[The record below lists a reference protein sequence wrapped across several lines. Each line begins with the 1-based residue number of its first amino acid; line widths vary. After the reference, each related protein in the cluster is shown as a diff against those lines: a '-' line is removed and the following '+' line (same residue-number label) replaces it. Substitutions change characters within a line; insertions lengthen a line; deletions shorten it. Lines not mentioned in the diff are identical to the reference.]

1 MQTGQPPRRPAQR
14 LAPLLAAALL
24 AAPACSLTE
33 AGGSGGTAEQQGAE
47 DRVFDP
53 PTEFDTGA
61 GVEVDLGAGSREEGR
76 ALRLAMDEGTV
87 HYGDED
93 GLHAYDAIGGRELW
107 SVPTRQPVVDARP
120 DSAVL
125 TEIDGRAVVVGA
137 FETRNPGKGNA
148 VGQERLEVVAAD
160 ARNGHLLWRAEHIP
174 SGPPPDPDD
183 VFAVGADEDAVVV
196 AYGTAVAFSPES
208 GDRLWSEPRLRPEA
222 MVDGTVVGWSTAG
235 TAEGRQDPG
244 DPGVPQGEEAP
255 GAGAG
260 GASRSPVGVLAAV
273 GAEDGAFRWR
283 LWDEEGGGSALPLR
297 VSSMGG
303 SRLLVGRESSPAVG
317 EEPAPEWAVVDAA
330 EGETAYWTER
340 MPDQVCRYDGQSILV
355 CWNGG
360 HTSPAV
366 DVYTSRGGD
375 RLWNDDAL
383 GGSVPTDVRGV
394 WHGVLY
400 TDKGLDGDTPGIYSL
415 DFQNDLELDP
425 GTAPDLTD
433 GTVGLRFAEDGTATA
448 YPAVA

>member
-1 MQTGQPPRRPAQR
+1 MQTGEPLRRPARR
-14 LAPLLAAALL
+14 LAPLLAAVVL
-24 AAPACSLTE
+24 AAPACSVTD
-33 AGGSGGTAEQQGAE
+33 ADGSGGTAEQQGAQ
-47 DRVFDP
+47 DQVFDP

-61 GVEVDLGAGSREEGR
+61 ATEIDLGAGSGEEGR

-87 HYGDED
+87 YFSDED
-93 GLHAYDAIGGRELW
+93 GLHAYDALGGRELW
-107 SVPTRQPVVDARP
+107 SMPTRQPVVDARP

-137 FETRNPGKGNA
+137 FQTRNPGEGNA

-160 ARNGHLLWRAEHIP
+160 ARNGHPLWRAEHIP

-196 AYGTAVAFSPES
+196 SYGTAVAFSPES
-208 GDRLWSEPRLRPEA
+208 GDRLWSEGRLRPEA
-222 MVDGTVVGWSTAG
+222 VVDGTVVGWSTADA
-235 TAEGRQDPG
+235 AEGRQDQEGRQDGESLDAGPG
-244 DPGVPQGEEAP
+244 GPSGP
-255 GAGAG
+255 
-260 GASRSPVGVLAAV
+260 PVGVLSAV
-273 GAEDGAFRWR
+273 GSMDGAFRWR
-283 LWDEEGGGSALPLR
+283 LWDEEGGESAVPLR
-297 VSSMGG
+297 VSSMDG
-303 SRLLVGRESSPAVG
+303 SRLLVGRESSPSVG
-317 EEPAPEWAVVDAA
+317 DEPAPEWAVVDAA

-340 MPDQVCRYDGQSILV
+340 MRDQVCRYDDQSMLV

-366 DVYTSRGGD
+366 YVYTSGSGD

-383 GGSVPTDVRGV
+383 GGSVPTDIRGV

-400 TDKGLDGDTPGIYSL
+400 TDKGLGGDAPGIYSL

-425 GTAPDLTD
+425 GAAPDLTD

-448 YPAVA
+448 FPAVA